1 MVSYDTETRKDA
13 ALCSGSRTV
22 LRVSGRRRSEPE
34 ARTRDDVKRLTLD
47 LSREE
52 HRALK
57 LISVERDV
65 PMAELLRGAIAE
77 LQRDDDLLDRVSR
90 HAS

>member
-1 MVSYDTETRKDA
+1 MTKPKLEA
-13 ALCSGSRTV
+13 AEFVAVRGHT
-22 LRVSGRRRSEPE
+22 
-34 ARTRDDVKRLTLD
+34 KRLTLD

-77 LQRDDDLLDRVSR
+77 LQRDEGLLDRVAS

>member
-1 MVSYDTETRKDA
+1 
-13 ALCSGSRTV
+13 
-22 LRVSGRRRSEPE
+22 
-34 ARTRDDVKRLTLD
+34 VKRLTLD
-47 LSREE
+47 LPREE

>member
-1 MVSYDTETRKDA
+1 MSSYTETRKSA
-13 ALCSGSRTV
+13 APCTRPSSVADMPTPKLET
-22 LRVSGRRRSEPE
+22 SEHV
-34 ARTRDDVKRLTLD
+34 ADSSQVKRLTLD
-47 LSREE
+47 LSKAE

-57 LISVERDV
+57 LISVERDI

-77 LQRDDDLLDRVSR
+77 LQRDDDLLERVSR

>member
-1 MVSYDTETRKDA
+1 MP
-13 ALCSGSRTV
+13 
-22 LRVSGRRRSEPE
+22 GRRPQPE
-34 ARTRDDVKRLTLD
+34 TATREVGKRLTLD